1 MEQNEEH
8 SKVRITYISIYE
20 FGQAIVY
27 MNLVRQ
33 GRLEEARQ
41 SLAWLRGGEHC
52 KEEEVE
58 IIEVC
63 TVTYCLFL
71 LRFFL

>member
-1 MEQNEEH
+1 MEQSEER
-8 SKVRITYISIYE
+8 SKVRIANISIYE
-20 FGQAIVY
+20 FGQAIAY

-58 IIEVC
+58 ILEVC
-63 TVTYCLFL
+63 TATLP
-71 LRFFL
+71 FF

>member
-1 MEQNEEH
+1 MEQSEER
-8 SKVRITYISIYE
+8 SKVRIAYNAYVNL
-20 FGQAIVY
+20 GRQLY
-27 MNLVRQ
+27 MKLVRQ

-58 IIEVC
+58 ILEVC
-63 TVTYCLFL
+63 TAKLDFFTEVFL
-71 LRFFL
+71 

>member
-1 MEQNEEH
+1 MEQSEER
-8 SKVRITYISIYE
+8 SKVRIAYNAYVNL
-20 FGQAIVY
+20 GRQLY
-27 MNLVRQ
+27 MKLVRQ

-58 IIEVC
+58 ILEVC
-63 TVTYCLFL
+63 TAKLIFL
-71 LRFFL
+71 LSFFL